1 MRKIKLL
8 LKQHVGAPCAAIV
21 KPGDKVEKG
30 TLVAT
35 PTGLG
40 ANIFSS
46 VYGTVEEVT
55 DQAIVIQPDDEQPD
69 KYIPIK
75 KSDSKLEMVKEA
87 GIVGMLPH
95 RRKAGRRP
103 SGRLHTRERGRVR
116 ARPQAQHNAA

>member
-75 KSDSKLEMVKEA
+75 KSDSK
-87 GIVGMLPH
+87 
-95 RRKAGRRP
+95 AGRRP
-103 SGRLHTRERGRVR
+103 SGRLHTRKRGRVR

>member
-87 GIVGMLPH
+87 GIVGMGG
-95 RRKAGRRP
+95 A
-103 SGRLHTRERGRVR
+103 V
-116 ARPQAQHNAA
+116 QASPLT

>member
-46 VYGTVEEVT
+46 VYGTVWKCNHSVCGS
-55 DQAIVIQPDDEQPD
+55 VP
-69 KYIPIK
+69 
-75 KSDSKLEMVKEA
+75 S
-87 GIVGMLPH
+87 
-95 RRKAGRRP
+95 RRN
-103 SGRLHTRERGRVR
+103 L
-116 ARPQAQHNAA
+116 